1 MTNDNKVLR
10 EIKYKYVNTILF
22 ILVLV
27 SIIYIY
33 MKYIA

>member
-27 SIIYIY
+27 SIIYI
-33 MKYIA
+33 I